1 MDKRIILTVRKLFLF
16 LLFSVA
22 MVHCTAQNEEDEQV
36 PIVIQSAGTAYLQK
50 IVKTYFRSDPYQ
62 NEFGSFVK
70 HLINDPILSSKTTH
84 LKTDTSLFYFQGVY
98 KNYSPFGFL
107 ADRTEIRLTET
118 GFVIDDSTSLKD
130 TLMVYQLLGFSNSGK
145 AGMQSVKDEFLR
157 FNRHYSKH
165 FITQSSDIDND
176 GETVGGT
183 KSYFLYGYSS
193 SPLTVSWAK
202 LDEVQ
207 NVFIITLR
215 IKIK

>member
-16 LLFSVA
+16 LLFSVG
-22 MVHCTAQNEEDEQV
+22 MVHCIAQNEEDEQV
-36 PIVIQSAGTAYLQK
+36 PIVIRGAGTTDLQK

-62 NEFGSFVK
+62 DEFGSFVR
-70 HLINDPILSSKTTH
+70 HLMNDPILSSKTTH

-118 GFVIDDSTSLKD
+118 GFVVDDSTSLRD
-130 TLMVYQLLGFSNSGK
+130 TLMVYQLLGFSNNGK
-145 AGMQSVKDEFLR
+145 AGMQSVKDEFLK

-165 FITQSSDIDND
+165 FITQSSDIEND

-183 KSYFLYGYSS
+183 KSYFAYGYSA

-202 LDEVQ
+202 LDELQ

-215 IKIK
+215 LKIK